1 MSGMEKSSSL
11 VGRLLLS
18 FIFVL
23 SGCSKIAGWNQ
34 STAFIASKGIPIVN
48 MMLASAVIV
57 EVLGGLAL
65 LVGFRAR
72 IAAGVLFLFLIPT
85 TVIFHNFWALQGMER
100 MDNMAHFLK
109 NLAIMGGLLMVVAF
123 GPGPLCLDARRR
135 A

>member
-1 MSGMEKSSSL
+1 LGAWAAISEEVEERNSMSGMEKSSSL
-11 VGRLLLS
+11 VDRLLLS

-48 MMLASAVIV
+48 VMLAGAVIV

-85 TVIFHNFWALQGMER
+85 GDLPQ
-100 MDNMAHFLK
+100 FLGATG
-109 NLAIMGGLLMVVAF
+109 NGANG
-123 GPGPLCLDARRR
+123 
-135 A
+135 